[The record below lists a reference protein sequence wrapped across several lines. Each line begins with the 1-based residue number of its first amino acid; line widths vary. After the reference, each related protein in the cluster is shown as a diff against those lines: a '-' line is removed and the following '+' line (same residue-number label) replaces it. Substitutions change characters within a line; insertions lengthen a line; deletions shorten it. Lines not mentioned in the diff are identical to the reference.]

1 MNQQEE
7 LMRGEEER
15 EKRKKDFAAFQ
26 RKFLFAV
33 TISIAA
39 TFPLCL
45 IIYRCQKSL
54 SHGWVPNKIWQ
65 QFIRAVKTAP

>member
-7 LMRGEEER
+7 LMRSKKKR
-15 EKRKKDFAAFQ
+15 EKEKKKKDFAAFQ

-39 TFPLCL
+39 TFPLCCDYL
-45 IIYRCQKSL
+45 
-54 SHGWVPNKIWQ
+54 
-65 QFIRAVKTAP
+65 